1 MQIVHTIK
9 DLQLALSLI
18 RQAKQSIALVP
29 TMGNLHPGH
38 LQLVTTAQQH
48 ADTVV
53 VSLFVNPTQFGAN
66 EDLDNYPR
74 TLQADIEKLE
84 AVQTDILFAPNITDI
99 YPHGSDHSTHVHV
112 PGLTD
117 ILCGASRPGHFDG
130 VTTIVAK
137 LFNMTRADVALFG
150 EKDFQQLAVI
160 RRMVDDLN
168 IPINIVS
175 VSIVREPSGLAMSSR
190 NGYLSAQQRQLA
202 AAIHPILL
210 TTQQALIDGSS
221 DIDALCDNAAKSLID
236 KGFRVDYVHI
246 LQRDHLKPATKKD
259 KELVMLIAAYLGST
273 RLIDNITISLP

>member
-29 TMGNLHPGH
+29 TMGNLHQGH

-48 ADTVV
+48 ADTVI

-84 AVQTDILFAPNITDI
+84 AVQTDILFAPNIADI

-175 VSIVREPSGLAMSSR
+175 VPIVREPSGLAMSSR

-221 DIDALCDNAAKSLID
+221 DIDSLCDNAAKSLND
-236 KGFRVDYVHI
+236 KGFSVDYVHI
-246 LQRDHLKPATKKD
+246 LQRDHLKLATKKD

>member
-18 RQAKQSIALVP
+18 RQAKQAIALVP

-66 EDLDNYPR
+66 EDLDKYPR

-84 AVQTDILFAPNITDI
+84 AVHTDILFAPNIADI
-99 YPHGSDHSTHVHV
+99 YPHGSEHSTHVHV

-175 VSIVREPSGLAMSSR
+175 VPIVREPSGLAMSSR

-210 TTQQALIDGSS
+210 TTQQALIDGFS
-221 DIDALCDNAAKSLID
+221 DIDSLRDNAAKSLND

>member
-1 MQIVHTIK
+1 MQVVHTIK
-9 DLQLALSLI
+9 DLQFALNLI

-29 TMGNLHPGH
+29 TMGNLHSGH

-84 AVQTDILFAPNITDI
+84 AVHTDILFAPNIADI
-99 YPHGSDHSTHVHV
+99 YPQGSEHSTHIHV

-168 IPINIVS
+168 IPINIMS
-175 VSIVREPSGLAMSSR
+175 VPIVREPSGLAMSSR

-202 AAIHPILL
+202 AAIHSILL

-221 DIDALCDNAAKSLID
+221 DISALCDNASKSLSD
-236 KGFRVDYVHI
+236 KGFSVDYVHI
-246 LQRDHLKPATKKD
+246 LQRDHLKLATKKD
-259 KELVMLIAAYLGST
+259 NELVMLIAAYLGST